1 VALLAVFAV
10 SAVNLQPAGSRFP
23 QKSWAADDW
32 ASEITA
38 RAFAVLSLF
47 FAVCETLRLKKTL
60 LLDSFSE
67 AFGEVFHR
75 VMVARISLFVNLEN
89 IF

>member
-38 RAFAVLSLF
+38 RAFAVLPLF
-47 FAVCETLRLKKTL
+47 FAVFETQSIEKDTATGLVTCVV
-60 LLDSFSE
+60 
-67 AFGEVFHR
+67 GEVFHR

-89 IF
+89 SF